1 MIIVCPNCSTRY
13 EVAAQAIGDHGR
25 SVQCANCT
33 RSWHAKPVKEDDFSN
48 LLLDELDNPS
58 EVKSKSGGA
67 KKGKKDGDKSTSPQD
82 EDALD
87 VAFNAEEDK
96 QAAREKASKN
106 ESDDD
111 DDDIFAAEG
120 ETFAA
125 EGAPVD
131 DERVVENAVGVA
143 RELINSINDDNE
155 VELTSYA
162 ARRRQQIERMKRSRR
177 IARRRKEIARAL
189 PMARLKRNISYGAII
204 ATCLVIAGL
213 FSFQNKIVEIYPDL
227 AGFYR
232 LFGQQVNVVGL
243 NFADV
248 KTNRMWRDGHEVL
261 TVRTKIINETN
272 RMISLTPI
280 RVALIGENDQI
291 IYEWSTTPDI
301 AVLEGNGVFDFE
313 TELSSPP
320 RDVRRVRLKFL
331 EWQGRSTNV
340 APKKDYQ
347 DVKLSTEITK
357 SKSKF
362 TFGTTSV
369 TQERIQGMA
378 ASKAGG

>member
-1 MIIVCPNCSTRY
+1 
-13 EVAAQAIGDHGR
+13 
-25 SVQCANCT
+25 
-33 RSWHAKPVKEDDFSN
+33 
-48 LLLDELDNPS
+48 
-58 EVKSKSGGA
+58 
-67 KKGKKDGDKSTSPQD
+67 
-82 EDALD
+82 
-87 VAFNAEEDK
+87 
-96 QAAREKASKN
+96 
-106 ESDDD
+106 
-111 DDDIFAAEG
+111 
-120 ETFAA
+120 
-125 EGAPVD
+125 
-131 DERVVENAVGVA
+131 
-143 RELINSINDDNE
+143 
-155 VELTSYA
+155 
-162 ARRRQQIERMKRSRR
+162 
-177 IARRRKEIARAL
+177 
-189 PMARLKRNISYGAII
+189 
-204 ATCLVIAGL
+204 
-213 FSFQNKIVEIYPDL
+213 
-227 AGFYR
+227 